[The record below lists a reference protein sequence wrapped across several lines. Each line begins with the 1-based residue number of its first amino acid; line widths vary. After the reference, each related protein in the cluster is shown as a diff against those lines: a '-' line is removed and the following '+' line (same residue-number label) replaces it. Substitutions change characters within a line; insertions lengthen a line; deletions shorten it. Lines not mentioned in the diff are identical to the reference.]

1 MLNDVRKDG
10 GDTKKRSSSIEDL
23 PKLSYQK
30 KKKKNNLRTLGKSWI
45 TRKKLFRANQ
55 VSRYFIDRSK
65 SFLFD
70 SCRLTPLTTVRS
82 AVVTTISSCTI
93 SNAMCV
99 RWLAQRN
106 GRNKNVEKFDEQ
118 RIVRNI
124 FSTSPDP
131 PIPKSRAFPRG
142 CRRIRLILQI

>member
-23 PKLSYQK
+23 PKLSYQ

-118 RIVRNI
+118 R
-124 FSTSPDP
+124 
-131 PIPKSRAFPRG
+131 
-142 CRRIRLILQI
+142 